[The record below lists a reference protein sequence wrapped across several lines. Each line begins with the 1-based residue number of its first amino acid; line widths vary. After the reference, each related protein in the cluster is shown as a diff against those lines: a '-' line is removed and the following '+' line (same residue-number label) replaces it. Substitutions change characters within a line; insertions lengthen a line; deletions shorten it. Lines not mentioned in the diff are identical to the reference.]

1 MNAPI
6 ILSQIVCASKPIM
19 EFIIAAIMA
28 KLVMKKLVM
37 LKRRC
42 SMGKSGSV
50 PEM

>member
-1 MNAPI
+1 M
-6 ILSQIVCASKPIM
+6 LSQIVCASKPIIA
-19 EFIIAAIMA
+19 FRVAAIMA

-42 SMGKSGSV
+42 SREKAGSV